1 MLSTFLWIYLIRS
14 IIKSFDHVTATFSS
28 WFRDYVVDAMALS
41 KAMLNLDFIVALY
54 TVERYMSYTESLT
67 RSLQARALDLL
78 CAVKHVSILK
88 QVLSDVRSDVDRQFH
103 SLFINASE
111 FAK

>member
-1 MLSTFLWIYLIRS
+1 
-14 IIKSFDHVTATFSS
+14 
-28 WFRDYVVDAMALS
+28 MALS

-67 RSLQARALDLL
+67 RSVQARALDLL

-88 QVLSDVRSDVDRQFH
+88 QVLSDVRLDVDRQFH